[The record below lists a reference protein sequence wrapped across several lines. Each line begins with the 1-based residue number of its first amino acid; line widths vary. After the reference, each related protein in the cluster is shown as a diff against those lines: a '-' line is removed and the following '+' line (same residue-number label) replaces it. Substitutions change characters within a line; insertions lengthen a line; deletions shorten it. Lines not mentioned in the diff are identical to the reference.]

1 MNKNEAIEKIN
12 KLFNLANN
20 SGATEGEK
28 QNALEMVNKLAK
40 KYNIGVEKKREYEYI
55 CYEFKKYDKK
65 FVFHILTSLGYYF
78 SLDDNFF
85 YVRNDIPFNF
95 EAFKTFY
102 KATIKVYEVHL
113 RYMKTNN
120 AKWDK
125 SDSIEFKRSWIVGF
139 ATALRGIERKHS
151 TKYFDFGYHA
161 FLSISEYAKAI
172 TSTN

>member
-28 QNALEMVNKLAK
+28 QNALEMANKLAK

-65 FVFHILTSLGYYF
+65 FVFHILISLGYYF

-120 AKWDK
+120 ANGTK
-125 SDSIEFKRSWIVGF
+125 V
-139 ATALRGIERKHS
+139 TALNSREAGLLALQQHFVE
-151 TKYFDFGYHA
+151 
-161 FLSISEYAKAI
+161 LNESIRRNILILVTMLFFPSVNMLKLLLL
-172 TSTN
+172 

>member
-28 QNALEMVNKLAK
+28 QNALEMANKLAK

-55 CYEFKKYDKK
+55 CYEFKNYDKK
-65 FVFHILTSLGYYF
+65 FVLYILTF
-78 SLDDNFF
+78 LDYHFRLDNNCF

-102 KATIKVYEVHL
+102 KAMIKVYEVHL
-113 RYMKTNN
+113 RYMKVNN
-120 AKWDK
+120 AKWSK
-125 SDSIEFKRSWIVGF
+125 RDSIEFKKGWIAGF
-139 ATALRGIERKHS
+139 TVALRGIERKQS